1 MSSANPSV
9 PEPVGPGNLPM
20 GPYDPTYGATK
31 SVDMTAAAF
40 AGTVLL
46 TVAVFQILQG
56 IAAVAADDVY
66 VTGIAYVYQL
76 DVTSWG
82 WIHIVVGALTLGA
95 GAGVLAGRAWAY
107 VTGIILAVVAS
118 ITNFAFLPYYPI
130 WSLVI
135 LAFNIAVIWALSSL
149 LAQRGSH

>member
-1 MSSANPSV
+1 MSTANPSV
-9 PEPVGPGNLPM
+9 PEPVGPGNMPM
-20 GPYDPTYGATK
+20 RPRDPNYGATK
-31 SVDMTAAAF
+31 PVDMTAAAF

-66 VTGIAYVYQL
+66 ITGIAYVYQL
-76 DVTSWG
+76 DVTTWG
-82 WIHIVVGALTLGA
+82 WIHIVVGALAIAA
-95 GAGVLAGRAWAY
+95 GAGVLAGKTWAY
-107 VTGIILAVVAS
+107 VTGIILAVIAS

-149 LAQRGSH
+149 LSQRGAS